1 MPRIFGLGCQSENLR
16 LPEHSRLSKPADA
29 AIGRR
34 TPAFGGFPPAL
45 LGPIR
50 RLRSPAGSD
59 NGSGWILAEEAGV
72 EPTEDAWRP
81 PTDLKSARITGP
93 DALPTIDFIE
103 CLTHCQ
109 GPLLFGFAKNRPRGC
124 SLLLGSANSRGRFC
138 KTLSAPVPIT
148 PPPHSRRVGDL

>member
-1 MPRIFGLGCQSENLR
+1 MAHLSQHDRHRPQGDLRLSERDPTRGCVQQCVRWLPRIFGLGGQSENLR

-45 LGPIR
+45 LRPIR

-81 PTDLKSARITGP
+81 PTDLKSARVTGP
-93 DALPTIDFIE
+93 DTLP
-103 CLTHCQ
+103 
-109 GPLLFGFAKNRPRGC
+109 R
-124 SLLLGSANSRGRFC
+124 S
-138 KTLSAPVPIT
+138 V
-148 PPPHSRRVGDL
+148 